1 MRLLKWNPLKKSKG
15 RKITMG
21 AGLAMV
27 LGGTLLAWGYRSWS
41 RRKAKAGSMG
51 GSKGGTEAQPQ
62 GVATAEPGRLAEK
75 FHSLDAEG
83 KSGSIPRDLERDPKN
98 IEQSIHPT

>member
-1 MRLLKWNPLKKSKG
+1 MGLLKRNILKRNKG

-27 LGGTLLAWGYRSWS
+27 VGGVLLAWGYRTWS
-41 RRKAKAGSMG
+41 RRKEKAGSPD
-51 GSKGGTEAQPQ
+51 GSKGGTDAQPQ
-62 GVATAEPGRLAEK
+62 GVATAEPGRLTEK
-75 FHSLDAEG
+75 FHSLDAED
-83 KSGSIPRDLERDPKN
+83 KSGRIPRDLERDPKN